1 MSQVPATDG
10 DNPVLPHTKL
20 PCEDDTS
27 TTHTDEATCRAKFMK
42 SWTDFE
48 RGRGRLPCKDHYI
61 FERIVDP
68 FALFLQVI
76 AEGGI
81 EKVVDTRVMSA
92 VAVMLHFTDRGSST
106 LLKKYYYENLAEF
119 EAFHMYNKVMP
130 LARSKKRLNSAL
142 DFLVEQCDQAS
153 KRAAVTAPRP
163 GNANTTRNAG
173 KTCSTQRVAPL
184 VVQSPRFPSAPV
196 FPPTPVFTS
205 MFRQINTTTLR
216 GVDTLDAPDV
226 FHPLVARTIPVVQ
239 STIPVR
245 GVDVL
250 GLQSTTDPF
259 FRTTLAPIRFPVT
272 TDTVATLQVPA
283 TPIRFC
289 AQSLQ
294 SVTNPSDA
302 NTLAPLRFP
311 DTLHTTSVSTRT
323 LAMLQVPTTALGV
336 GALCI
341 PSPIDPLVTRTIAP
355 LSAFSHMEGA
365 LGNRP
370 PTEKSIRE
378 DMAAAHLVEMAAQN
392 KSHTDEIA
400 KMKRTFAECVKYQAK
415 RLAHSTRGVD
425 I

>member
-1 MSQVPATDG
+1 MSQVPVTDG

-27 TTHTDEATCRAKFMK
+27 TKHTDEATCRAKFMK
-42 SWTDFE
+42 SWTEFE
-48 RGRGRLPCKDHYI
+48 RARGRLPCKDHYI
-61 FERIVDP
+61 FECIVDP
-68 FALFLQVI
+68 FTLFLQVI

-81 EKVVDTRVMSA
+81 EKVVSARVMSA
-92 VAVMLHFTDRGSST
+92 VAVMLNFTDRRSSAR
-106 LLKKYYYENLAEF
+106 LKKYYYENLADF
-119 EAFHMYNKVMP
+119 EAFHMRNKVMP
-130 LARSKKRLNSAL
+130 FVRSKKRLNSAL

-184 VVQSPRFPSAPV
+184 VMQSPRFTSAPV
-196 FPPTPVFTS
+196 FPPTPIFTS

-239 STIPVR
+239 STIPV
-245 GVDVL
+245 
-250 GLQSTTDPF
+250 
-259 FRTTLAPIRFPVT
+259 TLAPIRFPVT